1 MISLVP
7 FSFSSQLIPIKQL
20 LSPYTHRAYLVG
32 GSVRDL
38 LLNNEPS
45 DLDIEVYDVL
55 PQQFDLL
62 MQKAGA
68 DGVGKSYFVYKLDE
82 LDLSLPRTENKVG
95 VGHKAFEVN
104 YCNNE
109 LQASARRDFTIN
121 SIMLNIFTGELLD
134 LHGGVRDLENGV
146 IRHVNS
152 EKFAED
158 SLRILRGVRFASKFG
173 FKIAPETIEFMKTL
187 SLRDISKDRIGN
199 ELIKIFKTKHQDIG
213 VKYLQELD
221 LFKELFSLSLSYEEA
236 QDFGKR
242 VKQAFAITRDP
253 RQFLYLLHGMFG
265 LSDEVLENLRLPN
278 DFRACFRQPFGGSG
292 VSKAMLL
299 KMAFA
304 MPIREWLGANTP
316 QVVKLAKEL
325 GVYDKSMRDLD
336 IYVDGNEVVRDGFT
350 GAAVGG
356 EIRKR
361 QDEIVEQILEGRIKI

>member
-38 LLNNEPS
+38 LLNNEPN

-55 PQQFDLL
+55 PQQFDIL

-82 LDLSLPRTENKVG
+82 LDLSLPRTESKVG

-109 LQASARRDFTIN
+109 LEASARRDFTIN

-134 LHGGVRDLENGV
+134 LHGGVGDLENGI

-173 FKIAPETIEFMKTL
+173 FEIASETIEFMKTL
-187 SLRDISKDRIGN
+187 SLQDISKDRIGN
-199 ELIKIFKTKHQDIG
+199 ELFKIFKTEHQDIG
-213 VKYLQELD
+213 VKYLQELG
-221 LFKELFSLSLSYEEA
+221 LFKELFSLSLSDEEA
-236 QDFGKR
+236 QDFGRR
-242 VKQAFAITRDP
+242 VKQAFAITRDL

-278 DFRACFRQPFGGSG
+278 DFRACFKQLFSDSG

-304 MPIREWLGANTP
+304 MPIREWLGAKTP
-316 QVVKLAKEL
+316 EVVKLAKEL
-325 GVYDKSMRDLD
+325 GVYDKSMRDLG
-336 IYVDGNEVVRDGFT
+336 IYIDGNEIVSKGFS
-350 GAAVGG
+350 GIAVGN